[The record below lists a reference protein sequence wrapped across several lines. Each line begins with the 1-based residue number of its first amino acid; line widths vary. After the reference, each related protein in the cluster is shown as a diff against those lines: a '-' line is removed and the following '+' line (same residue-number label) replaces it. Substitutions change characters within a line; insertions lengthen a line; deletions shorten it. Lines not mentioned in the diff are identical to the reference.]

1 MKGRVGGG
9 LGWGGGQNKRVARR
23 FLLNLINVGVKIKGR
38 EGGDN
43 PLISV
48 KNDKRGKKSKK

>member
-1 MKGRVGGG
+1 MGWVG
-9 LGWGGGQNKRVARR
+9 GGGQNKRVARR

-48 KNDKRGKKSKK
+48 KNEKRGKKSKK